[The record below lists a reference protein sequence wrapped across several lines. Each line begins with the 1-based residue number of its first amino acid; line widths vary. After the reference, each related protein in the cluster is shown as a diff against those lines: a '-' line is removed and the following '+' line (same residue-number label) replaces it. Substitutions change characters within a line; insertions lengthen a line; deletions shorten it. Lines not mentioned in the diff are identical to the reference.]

1 MMFRLIGGWKLI
13 TVCVVFVWVLLG
25 LFISFHR
32 YENNGFHV
40 QTERQ
45 HWMGFTNREAR
56 LAQRVREGEDQIQW
70 LKLQLANTQNKMA
83 QVGTQIVNLH
93 VHLLCPSLVS
103 N

>member
-1 MMFRLIGGWKLI
+1 
-13 TVCVVFVWVLLG
+13 
-25 LFISFHR
+25 
-32 YENNGFHV
+32 
-40 QTERQ
+40 
-45 HWMGFTNREAR
+45 MGFTNREAR